1 MNIFLILIM
10 EIKELMQTFAHAGK
24 VEWISYRPGPTSR
37 GEIKIVDEIIVS
49 EKKGIEGDRYKGTNR
64 KRQVTL
70 IQAEH
75 IEAVSKIL
83 QKDSIDPSLLRRN
96 IVVSGI
102 NLLAFNDLEFS
113 VGEVVLK
120 MTGYCHPCSRMEQNL
135 GTGGYNAMRGHG
147 GITCMVVK
155 GGKIKIGDKVRF
167 T

>member
-1 MNIFLILIM
+1 M

>member
-1 MNIFLILIM
+1 M
-10 EIKELMQTFAHAGK
+10 EIKKLMQTFAHHGK

-37 GEIKIVDEIIVS
+37 KPLVVADSIEVTEKQGIV
-49 EKKGIEGDRYKGTNR
+49 GDRYRGTSR

-75 IEAVSKIL
+75 IDAVAGLL
-83 QKDSIDPSLLRRN
+83 QKERIDPALLRRN

-102 NLLAFNDLEFS
+102 NLLAFNDAAFQI
-113 VGEVVLK
+113 GEAILQ
-120 MTGYCHPCSRMEQNL
+120 MTGYCHPCSQMEEAL

-155 GGKIKIGDKVRF
+155 GGRIKTGDQVKPLPGF
-167 T
+167 SPLLF

>member
-1 MNIFLILIM
+1 M
-10 EIKELMQTFAHAGK
+10 EIKELMQTFAHTGK
-24 VEWISYRPGPTSR
+24 VEWMSYRPGPTSR
-37 GEIKIVDEIIVS
+37 GEIKVVEEIVVS

-83 QKDSIDPSLLRRN
+83 HKDSIDPALLRRN
-96 IVVSGI
+96 IVISGI
-102 NLLAFNDLEFS
+102 NLLAFNDLAFS
-113 VGEVVLK
+113 IGEVTLK

-147 GITCMVVK
+147 GITCMVIK
-155 GGKIKIGDKVRF
+155 GGKIKIGDEVKLV
-167 T
+167 

>member
-1 MNIFLILIM
+1 M
-10 EIKELMQTFAHAGK
+10 EIKELMQTFARAGK

-37 GEIKIVDEIIVS
+37 REIKVVDEINVS
-49 EKKGIEGDRYKGTNR
+49 EKKGIESDRYTGANR

-83 QKDSIDPSLLRRN
+83 KKDLIDPSLLHRN

-102 NLLAFNDLEFS
+102 NLLALNELEFS

-135 GTGGYNAMRGHG
+135 GKGGYNAMRGHG

-155 GGKIKIGDKVRF
+155 GGKIKIGDEVKF
-167 T
+167 I